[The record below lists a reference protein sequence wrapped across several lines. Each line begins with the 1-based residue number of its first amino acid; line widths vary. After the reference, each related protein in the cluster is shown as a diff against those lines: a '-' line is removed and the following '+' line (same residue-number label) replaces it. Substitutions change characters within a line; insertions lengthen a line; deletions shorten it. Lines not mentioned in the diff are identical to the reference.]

1 MITFPPK
8 VTIHLESAC
17 YSFTA
22 LSDLIIL
29 TNIDVISTA
38 ERCSEQRCVQ
48 RPNPIPPQFVAL
60 LDHWPLMDQYWATTD
75 VDWFWLILIDSDQ
88 FWSILIDATGCW
100 LILIDDNGYWLIL
113 IDTDRSIFLFVVR
126 CLFPSFFNEQNSL
139 YRGENCA
146 RSLSSKPTLP
156 SVQI

>member
-1 MITFPPK
+1 
-8 VTIHLESAC
+8 
-17 YSFTA
+17 
-22 LSDLIIL
+22 
-29 TNIDVISTA
+29 
-38 ERCSEQRCVQ
+38 
-48 RPNPIPPQFVAL
+48 
-60 LDHWPLMDQYWATTD
+60 MDQYWATTD

-126 CLFPSFFNEQNSL
+126 CLFPSFFNEQKSL
-139 YRGENCA
+139 YHGENCA

>member
-1 MITFPPK
+1 
-8 VTIHLESAC
+8 
-17 YSFTA
+17 
-22 LSDLIIL
+22 
-29 TNIDVISTA
+29 
-38 ERCSEQRCVQ
+38 
-48 RPNPIPPQFVAL
+48 
-60 LDHWPLMDQYWATTD
+60 MDQYWATTD

-156 SVQI
+156 SVQIYIYVDKFCKRLHVVYISIISVYYNHMINYAGQTASPEIFGQLEADFLKNFPSK